1 VPAVAFT
8 VTGTFNERLVNDLL
22 PLGLPDSRYAVT
34 LSLTVKQRGARTD
47 KLLSALRRERHT
59 KILGPDQNG
68 RVTVEDSEASA
79 GEARTRLIS
88 SLDALDWNWPAPLEL
103 PPAAGNGV
111 SYRDRRRAVAALR
124 VYGAAGGAAACGSG
138 SGPGSS

>member
-47 KLLSALRRERHT
+47 ELLSALRRERHT
-59 KILGPDQNG
+59 KSLALI
-68 RVTVEDSEASA
+68 
-79 GEARTRLIS
+79 RT
-88 SLDALDWNWPAPLEL
+88 
-103 PPAAGNGV
+103 
-111 SYRDRRRAVAALR
+111 
-124 VYGAAGGAAACGSG
+124 GG
-138 SGPGSS
+138 